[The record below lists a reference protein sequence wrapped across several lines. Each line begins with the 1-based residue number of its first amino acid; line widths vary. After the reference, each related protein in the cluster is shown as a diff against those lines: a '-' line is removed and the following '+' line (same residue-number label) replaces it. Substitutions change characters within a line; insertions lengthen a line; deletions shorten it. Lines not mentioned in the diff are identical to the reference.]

1 MPTLARFAL
10 TLACALAL
18 AAPAAAQP
26 QQQQGTG
33 KLYRYVDDKG
43 RVHYLDRPPTEAAG
57 RPLDQLN
64 RQGATVRPGEKP
76 LTPEQLA
83 EREAEKR
90 RAQEEAI
97 RMREEARKNQALLDT
112 YSTEKDIDEARA
124 RALANAN
131 EAIRESRQRL
141 GEALKRQEKLKAEAE
156 FYEKRPMP
164 QQLKQEIQ
172 NNEREIAIQ
181 RENIEKKEGEITA
194 LNAKYDSDKRRYQEI
209 TKAAPKAAAPLGAQP
224 VSAGPTAASK
234 R

>member
-1 MPTLARFAL
+1 MPRLVRFAL
-10 TLACALAL
+10 TLACALVL
-18 AAPAAAQP
+18 AAPATAQP

-164 QQLKQEIQ
+164 QQLKQEMQ

-209 TKAAPKAAAPLGAQP
+209 TKAAPKTAAPVAAQP
-224 VSAGPTAASK
+224 VSAHPAAASK